1 MRRTMSNTDHHDRRK
16 VRRHRRL
23 AAFGLVAMVALVGT
37 ACGDDSVDTATDGIS
52 GDAEE
57 ITGDVEEAAASV
69 DTAATDL
76 ADTLRENGLESVASA
91 VESLDVTEL
100 IDDEEFTFFAPSD
113 EAFLSTSGG
122 DIAEMVA
129 DPTMLTDVLR
139 NHVIDERLLSAD
151 LADGETI
158 QTEAGGTLTISVDGA
173 AVMVD
178 DATVET
184 ADIDAGGGV
193 IHVVDQI
200 LLP

>member
-1 MRRTMSNTDHHDRRK
+1 MSNTDHHDRRK

-91 VESLDVTEL
+91 VEGLDVTEL

>member
-113 EAFLSTSGG
+113 EAFLSTS
-122 DIAEMVA
+122 VA